1 MPHIQLNKQCAF
13 GNVADWQGAT
23 DLNLIDALLLNTTRI
38 GHGFALSKHPVAKRM
53 AAEKKVAIE
62 VNPISN
68 QVSTIFPYVDVKII
82 PSISRH
88 VQLWVMRRRNKIQQN

>member
-1 MPHIQLNKQCAF
+1 MLYISIDKHFAF
-13 GNVADWQGAT
+13 VNAADWQGAT

-68 QVSTIFPYVDVKII
+68 QVSKIFHHACIKVIW
-82 PSISRH
+82 
-88 VQLWVMRRRNKIQQN
+88 LNMRWGNETEK

>member
-1 MPHIQLNKQCAF
+1 VHKIVYKLFKFFSAFQTHNFTSICAF
-13 GNVADWQGAT
+13 VNFADWQGAT

-68 QVSTIFPYVDVKII
+68 QVSKIFLHATITII
-82 PSISRH
+82 WLLRG
-88 VQLWVMRRRNKIQQN
+88 L